1 MSETP
6 FLSVR
11 NLQAGFAP
19 GWQSLLKSVSFSMER
34 GEILGICGESG
45 CGKSLTALSI
55 LNLLP
60 ENADCCGEILLEGED
75 LFRLSEKEWR
85 AVRGKR
91 ISMIFQDAQ
100 QALNPLARVGRQVE
114 ESLIIHHPEWN
125 AGERRQRVLEMLD
138 RVGLPDAE
146 KTAGAFPHE
155 LSGGMRQRVCCAIAL
170 INRPALLIA
179 DEPTTALD
187 VAVQEKIL
195 NLLRSFRDE
204 YGLAIL
210 FISHDLRVVSRFC
223 DRALIYYAGE
233 IVEEGPVKRLFTEP
247 QHVYTR
253 LLLQAM
259 PAKAKKEEALV
270 EIPGRVPSS
279 SDIARHHAMADAPC
293 IFSGRCPEVKEICRS
308 CPPPLVETAP
318 GHFALC
324 HLLSGEDRP

>member
-1 MSETP
+1 MSERP
-6 FLSVR
+6 FLSVK
-11 NLQAGFAP
+11 NLRAGFAP
-19 GWQSLLKSVSFSMER
+19 NWESLLNGLNFTMNK

-60 ENADCCGEILLEGED
+60 ENADCCGEVLLQGED
-75 LFRLSEKEWR
+75 LFRLSPAGWR
-85 AVRGKR
+85 DVRGNR

-100 QALNPLARVGRQVE
+100 QALNPLVRVGRQVE
-114 ESLIIHHPEWN
+114 ESLIIHRPEMD
-125 AGERRQRVLEMLD
+125 AGERWKRVLEMLV
-138 RVGLPDAE
+138 RVGLPDPE
-146 KTAGAFPHE
+146 KTARAYPHE

-170 INRPALLIA
+170 INKPALLIA

-195 NLLRSFRDE
+195 NLLTSFRDE
-204 YGLAIL
+204 YGLSIL

-233 IVEEGPVKRLFTEP
+233 IVEEGPVEELFTNP
-247 QHVYTR
+247 RHVYTQ

-259 PAKAKKEEALV
+259 PAKAKKDTELV

-279 SDIARHHAMADAPC
+279 ADIARHHAMENAPC
-293 IFSGRCPEVKEICRS
+293 IFSGRCPKVMDICRET
-308 CPPPLVETAP
+308 PPRIECSP

-324 HLLSGEDRP
+324 HLLSEEK

>member
-1 MSETP
+1 MSADS

-19 GWQSLLKSVSFSMER
+19 TWESLLNSLSFSMEKA
-34 GEILGICGESG
+34 EILGICGESG

-60 ENADCCGEILLEGED
+60 ENADCCGEVLLEGED
-75 LFRLSEKEWR
+75 LFSLTSQEWR
-85 AVRGKR
+85 AVRGRR

-100 QALNPLARVGRQVE
+100 QALNPLVRVGRQVE
-114 ESLIIHHPEWN
+114 ESLIIHHPEM
-125 AGERRQRVLEMLD
+125 EREERWRRVLEMLE
-138 RVGLPDAE
+138 RVGLPEPE
-146 KTAGAFPHE
+146 KTAQAFPHE
-155 LSGGMRQRVCCAIAL
+155 LSGGMRQRISCAVAL

-187 VAVQEKIL
+187 VAVQERIL
-195 NLLRSFRDE
+195 KLLKSFRDE

-233 IVEEGPVKRLFTEP
+233 IVEEGPVEKLFTCP
-247 QHVYTR
+247 QHVYTQ
-253 LLLQAM
+253 LLMQAM
-259 PAKAKKEEALV
+259 PAKAKEDEDLV

-279 SDIARHHAMADAPC
+279 AEIARHHAMEKAPC
-293 IFSGRCPEVKEICRS
+293 IFSGRCPKVMDICRRE
-308 CPPPLVETAP
+308 PPPRVQRAP

-324 HLLSGEDRP
+324 HLLSEES